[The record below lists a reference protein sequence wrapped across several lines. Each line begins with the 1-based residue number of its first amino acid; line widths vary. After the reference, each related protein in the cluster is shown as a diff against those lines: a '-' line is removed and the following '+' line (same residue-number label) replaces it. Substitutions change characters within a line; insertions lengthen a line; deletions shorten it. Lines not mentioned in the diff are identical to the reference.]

1 MKKILILLLINF
13 IYLNS
18 GTIKPKR
25 VKAKDRTTH
34 RSSSHSSSHH
44 SSKGV
49 REDILFSSFEATADV
64 STELSFALSTEA
76 TSYSTVDERRERYE
90 QRYIEV
96 NRQNINLNMAQAN
109 GEHLSTLLKLLEL
122 KEDRELLTA
131 IQNNFEHLSQL
142 NNQHLSEALIKMQS

>member
-13 IYLNS
+13 ICLNS

-34 RSSSHSSSHH
+34 RSSSHHSSHRTT
-44 SSKGV
+44 KGV
-49 REDILFSSFEATADV
+49 QDDILFSSIEATAHI
-64 STELSFALSTEA
+64 STEFSFQLSTEA
-76 TSYSTVDERRERYE
+76 TSYSTMEERRERNE
-90 QRYIEV
+90 RYIEV

-131 IQNNFEHLSQL
+131 IQTDFEHLSQL
-142 NNQHLSEALIKMQS
+142 NNRQLSEALIKMRS

>member
-25 VKAKDRTTH
+25 VKAKDRITH
-34 RSSSHSSSHH
+34 HNSAHGSAHR

-49 REDILFSSFEATADV
+49 QEDILFSSFEATADI

-76 TSYSTVDERRERYE
+76 TSYSTMEEKRERYE

-131 IQNNFEHLSQL
+131 IQTDFEHLSQL
-142 NNQHLSEALIKMQS
+142 NNRQLSEALIKMRS